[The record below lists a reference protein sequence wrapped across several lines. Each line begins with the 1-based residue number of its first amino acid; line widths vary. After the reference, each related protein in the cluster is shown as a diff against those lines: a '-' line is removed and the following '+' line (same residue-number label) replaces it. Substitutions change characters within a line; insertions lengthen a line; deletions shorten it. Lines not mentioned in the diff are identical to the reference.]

1 MATLDEIRAT
11 IESYPPVLTSGALM
25 RIAEK
30 EGWREDRS
38 EGGHRVFIYPDAP
51 SYGHITFKCH
61 QEGDD
66 CNRIVTRR
74 RLTEIYQPALDRAAE
89 DAEQQERLRQTINQ
103 LESILAQC
111 ETDFSLQA
119 HRKLEEL
126 QKRIHQYES
135 DCLDECEQTMQ
146 RFVDDCQR
154 GALAEKEQELQ
165 QVSQDLVLARQQV
178 EQLQAEQRSLNDA
191 LSIAKRKSSEL
202 SQSLSIAY
210 QNVQTRER
218 DYRIAQDQ
226 IAALK
231 QALQAK
237 EAQIELTKNQAHSR
251 FVRFKQRMVL
261 ICFVLLGLVGALTVR
276 ACFSGVPILR

>member
-1 MATLDEIRAT
+1 MATLDEIRAA
-11 IESYPPVLTSGALM
+11 IDSYPPVLTSGALM

-38 EGGHRVFIYPDAP
+38 EGGHRVFIYPDEP

-61 QEGDD
+61 QEGAD

-89 DAEQQERLRQTINQ
+89 DAERQERLRQTINQ
-103 LESILAQC
+103 LESVLAQC
-111 ETDFSLQA
+111 EADFSLKA

-126 QKRIHQYES
+126 QKRIDQYES

-146 RFVDDCQR
+146 RFVDDCQQ
-154 GALAEKEQELQ
+154 GALAEKEQEVQ
-165 QVSQDLVLARQQV
+165 QLSQDLVLARQQV
-178 EQLQAEQRSLNDA
+178 EQLQAEQRSLN
-191 LSIAKRKSSEL
+191 
-202 SQSLSIAY
+202 QSLSVAEQKGDELRQSLAIAHRA
-210 QNVQTRER
+210 VETKER
-218 DYRIAQDQ
+218 DLAIAQSQ

-231 QALQAK
+231 QALQEK

-251 FVRFKQRMVL
+251 FVRLKRSMMLV
-261 ICFVLLGLVGALTVR
+261 CFVLMGLVGALMFR
-276 ACFSGVPILR
+276 AWFSAVPIQR